1 MLGPVVRLPGGHVIL
16 RLHQTPP
23 RTLLHIDID
32 QAFSHTDM
40 LHRGACLSPRKR
52 ATLPRPAMSSF
63 EWTSLCGWP

>member
-40 LHRGACLSPRKR
+40 LHRQRR
-52 ATLPRPAMSSF
+52 MSFS
-63 EWTSLCGWP
+63 T